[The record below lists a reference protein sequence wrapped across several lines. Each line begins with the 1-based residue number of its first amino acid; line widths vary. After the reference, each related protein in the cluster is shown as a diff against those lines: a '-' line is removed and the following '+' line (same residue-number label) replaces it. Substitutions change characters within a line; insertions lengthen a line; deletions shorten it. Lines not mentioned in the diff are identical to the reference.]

1 VTDADKIIR
10 TCVLGGGI
18 LATVTDRTSHYFGGY
33 YHVRIH
39 VSADVPLAAT
49 AFADE
54 AEYRDAVLRLG
65 DSVSFSRTLEK
76 MAVPE
81 GELDVVR
88 QHLLASFDTN
98 LLPYL
103 QRADFA
109 DSYVRSELR
118 KAVKSRA
125 VFQRYRA

>member
-1 VTDADKIIR
+1 MPLSEKIIR
-10 TCVLGGGI
+10 TCELGGGVRAVI
-18 LATVTDRTSHYFGGY
+18 SDRTCHYFGGY
-33 YHVRIH
+33 YHVRIL
-39 VSADVPLAAT
+39 VNADVPLAAT

-109 DSYVRSELR
+109 DSYVRSEFR
-118 KAVKSRA
+118 KALKSSA

>member
-1 VTDADKIIR
+1 MPDAENIIR
-10 TCVLGGGI
+10 TCTLGGGVRAVI
-18 LATVTDRTSHYFGGY
+18 SDHTRHYFGGY
-33 YHVRIH
+33 YHVRIL
-39 VSADVPLAAT
+39 VSADVPVSAG
-49 AFADE
+49 AFAD
-54 AEYRDAVLRLG
+54 ASEYQDAVQRLG
-65 DSVSFSRTLEK
+65 TFVSFCRSLEK

-81 GELDVVR
+81 GELNVVR

-109 DSYVRSELR
+109 DSYVLSEFR

-125 VFQRYRA
+125 VFQRYRT

>member
-1 VTDADKIIR
+1 VPHAEKIIT

-18 LATVTDRTSHYFGGY
+18 LATVSDRTSHYFGGY

-39 VSADVPLAAT
+39 VGADIPLVAS

-54 AEYRDAVLRLG
+54 DEYADAVLRLG
-65 DSVSFSRTLEK
+65 DSVFFSRTLEK

-81 GELDVVR
+81 EELDAVR
-88 QHLLASFDTN
+88 RHLLDAFDTN

-109 DSYVRSELR
+109 DSYVRSEFR
-118 KAVKSRA
+118 KALKSRA
-125 VFQRYRA
+125 VFQRYRS